1 MNNHFRFVLLGLILL
16 VAFNLNTSKPI
27 FAHTFSGDESAS
39 FLSTV
44 EMIKIESQLAA
55 EEVASNI
62 TIAKDYAEHITEH
75 ITANDT
81 KEINERNP
89 RLATELNST
98 LTDFVNAFETG
109 TPSQSEVTD
118 KVSNI
123 SDVLSEVVSARID
136 QDQLDNVTVKALVV
150 NDLIG
155 EGLQHYGSAL
165 GTEESEH
172 DENEEHESASNQTEN
187 GSNETANGSNETANI
202 VNEADY
208 ESAKAAISRAIDM
221 YNEIKPGENT
231 NSTEL
236 GTSLT
241 SLKDKIDSK
250 STFDQIDKIVDD
262 KIAPLLNSIFELNLS
277 EEEQHGEEGAHAEE
291 GEDHAEEEEESH
303 TSSENETH
311 EAETEG

>member
-16 VAFNLNTSKPI
+16 VAFNLNNSKPI

-39 FLSTV
+39 FLSAM
-44 EMIKIESQLAA
+44 EMIKIDSQLAA

-118 KVSNI
+118 KVTNI

-136 QDQLDNVTVKALVV
+136 QEQLDNVTVKALVV
-150 NDLIG
+150 NDLVG
-155 EGLQHYGSAL
+155 EGLQHYGNAL
-165 GTEESEH
+165 GIEESEH
-172 DENEEHESASNQTEN
+172 EENQEHESASNETE
-187 GSNETANGSNETANI
+187 NGSNETANI

-208 ESAKAAISRAIDM
+208 ESAKAAISRATDM
-221 YNEIKPGENT
+221 YNEIKPSENT

-241 SLKDKIDSK
+241 SLKDAIDSK
-250 STFDQIDKIVDD
+250 TSFDQIDKIVDN
-262 KIAPLLNSIFELNLS
+262 KITPLLNNIFELNLS
-277 EEEQHGEEGAHAEE
+277 EEEQHGEEGGAQAEE
-291 GEDHAEEEEESH
+291 GEDHAEAQEESH
-303 TSSENETH
+303 PSSENETH

>member
-1 MNNHFRFVLLGLILL
+1 MNNHFRFVLIGLILL
-16 VAFNLNTSKPI
+16 VAFNLNTSKPL

-39 FLSTV
+39 FLSAV
-44 EMIKIESQLAA
+44 EMIKIDSQLAA

-62 TIAKDYAEHITEH
+62 SIAKDHAEHITEH

-89 RLATELNST
+89 RLATELNGT

-136 QDQLDNVTVKALVV
+136 QEQLDNVTVKALVV
-150 NDLIG
+150 NDLVG
-155 EGLQHYGSAL
+155 EGLKHYGNAL
-165 GTEESEH
+165 GMEESKHE
-172 DENEEHESASNQTEN
+172 ENEEHASASNEIEN
-187 GSNETANGSNETANI
+187 GSNDTANI

-208 ESAKAAISRAIDM
+208 ESAKAAISRALDM

-241 SLKDKIDSK
+241 SLKDAIDSK
-250 STFDQIDKIVDD
+250 TSFDQIDNIVDD
-262 KIAPLLNSIFELNLS
+262 KITPLLNNVFELNLS
-277 EEEQHGEEGAHAEE
+277 EEEQHGEEGAHTEE

-303 TSSENETH
+303 SSSENETH

>member
-1 MNNHFRFVLLGLILL
+1 MLL
-16 VAFNLNTSKPI
+16 VAFNLNTNKPI

-39 FLSTV
+39 FLSAV

-55 EEVASNI
+55 EEVTSNVS
-62 TIAKDYAEHITEH
+62 IAKDHADQITEH

-98 LTDFVNAFETG
+98 LTDFVNAFESES
-109 TPSQSEVTD
+109 PSESEVND

-136 QDQLDNVTVKALVV
+136 QEQLDNVTVKALVV
-150 NDLIG
+150 NDLVG
-155 EGLQHYGSAL
+155 EGLKHYGSAL
-165 GTEESEH
+165 GMEESEH
-172 DENEEHESASNQTEN
+172 EENEEHESASNETE
-187 GSNETANGSNETANI
+187 NGSNETANI

-208 ESAKAAISRAIDM
+208 ESAQAAISLGIEM
-221 YNEIKPGENT
+221 YNEIKPSENA

-241 SLKDKIDSK
+241 SLKDAIDSN

-262 KIAPLLNSIFELNLS
+262 KITPLLNNIFELNLS
-277 EEEQHGEEGAHAEE
+277 EEEHTGEEGEHAEE

-303 TSSENETH
+303 SSSENETH

>member
-1 MNNHFRFVLLGLILL
+1 MNNYFRFVLLGLILL

-39 FLSTV
+39 FLSAV
-44 EMIKIESQLAA
+44 EMIKIDSQLAA

-62 TIAKDYAEHITEH
+62 SIAKDHAEYTTKH

-136 QDQLDNVTVKALVV
+136 QEQLDNVTVKALVV
-150 NDLIG
+150 NDLVG
-155 EGLQHYGSAL
+155 EGLAHYGNAL
-165 GTEESEH
+165 GMEESEH
-172 DENEEHESASNQTEN
+172 EENQEHESASNETE
-187 GSNETANGSNETANI
+187 NGSNETANI

-221 YNEIKPGENT
+221 YNEIKPGENA

-241 SLKDKIDSK
+241 SLKDAIDSK

-262 KIAPLLNSIFELNLS
+262 KISPLLNNIFELNLS

-303 TSSENETH
+303 SSSENETH